1 LAAASDQRNN
11 SPGPTV
17 VVVLGVA
24 GSGKTEI
31 GCLLAA
37 ALKWDFRDADSYH
50 SAANIEKMSQGQS
63 LSDEDRVPWLKLM
76 AQEIDTWVETGS
88 KTVLACSAL
97 KDSYRQALK
106 HGHKEVTFVYLKG
119 SFEMIYARL
128 SQRHGH
134 FMKAEMLASQFAA
147 LEEPKDAIVV
157 DAGWQPSK
165 IVAFLEKQLGVG
177 AQDAH

>member
-1 LAAASDQRNN
+1 LAAASEQRNN
-11 SPGPTV
+11 SPRPTV

-31 GCLLAA
+31 GSLLAA
-37 ALKWDFRDADSYH
+37 ALKWDFRDADAYH
-50 SAANIEKMSQGQS
+50 SPASIEKMSRGQS

-76 AQEIDTWVETGS
+76 AREIDNWVETGT

-97 KDSYRQALK
+97 KDGYRRALK
-106 HGHKEVTFVYLKG
+106 QGHKEVVFVYLKG

-147 LEEPKDAIVV
+147 LEEPTDAIVV
-157 DAGWQPSK
+157 DADWQPTK
-165 IVAFLEKQLGVG
+165 IVAYLEKELGF
-177 AQDAH
+177 DKDR